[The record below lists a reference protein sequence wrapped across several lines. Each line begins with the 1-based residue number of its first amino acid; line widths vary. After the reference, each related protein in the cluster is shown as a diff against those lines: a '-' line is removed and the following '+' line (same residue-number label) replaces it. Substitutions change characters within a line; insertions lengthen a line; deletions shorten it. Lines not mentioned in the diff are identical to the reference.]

1 MALSEYDKI
10 NLSGQQQANIQALTN
25 QYNSV
30 KNQAMANGG
39 INADTQAKLDQIHNA
54 AEHIRASGGSYLGGT
69 EGIDYIPLEKETHGR
84 SAPTA
89 PTLRSATSQADYVN
103 SLYDAQRQAA
113 LTALKTA
120 YENNKVTL
128 DAQAEKIPGIYQDA
142 RNTTAAQSEQ
152 NRANFNEYAAASGL
166 NSGAGGQA
174 QLAMTNQLLGS
185 LSGIDRSEAEAK
197 NDLETERTRLATNY
211 ENAIAQAIADGD
223 LQRAQA
229 LYQEAVRVDESLV
242 ATSLNQANLDL
253 NYWSAGNQV
262 YQQQLAMQQNKAQTL
277 GAYGNFSGYLDLGYS
292 QEQIDNMYKVW
303 AAQNPLLA
311 AALGGGY
318 GYGYGS
324 GRGSGSKVSS
334 STSKNEN
341 SGGSGGGIGYQVTYG
356 EPKTD
361 LAQPWKYDSSGNVTR
376 VSVKN
381 AKTGAVTMMPI
392 TQVQQLVKSGW
403 IQETK
408 GSNGK
413 VTYVDK
419 R

>member
-1 MALSEYDKI
+1 MALSKYDKI
-10 NLSGQQQANIQALTN
+10 NLSGQQQANIQALTD
-25 QYNSV
+25 QYH
-30 KNQAMANGG
+30 KIQNQAIASGG
-39 INADTQAKLDQIHNA
+39 ISAETQARLDQIHNA
-54 AEHIRASGGSYLGGT
+54 AEQIRAAGGSYSGG
-69 EGIDYIPLEKETHGR
+69 EGVDYIPLEKDKGTGT
-84 SAPTA
+84 PTA

-103 SLYDAQRQAA
+103 SLYDAQRKAA
-113 LTALKTA
+113 LAALKTA

-174 QLAMTNQLLGS
+174 QLAMSNQLLGS
-185 LSGIDRSEAEAK
+185 LSDIDRSEAEAM

-262 YQQQLAMQQNKAQTL
+262 YQQLALQQNKAQTL

-292 QEQIDNMYKVW
+292 QDQIDNMYKVW

-311 AALGGGY
+311 AALGGGVY
-318 GYGYGS
+318 GYGYSYG
-324 GRGSGSKVSS
+324 GGSKGGSS
-334 STSKNEN
+334 GN
-341 SGGSGGGIGYQVTYG
+341 SGGGTPPNDESNNNNGGGGGTKG
-356 EPKTD
+356 PTSS
-361 LAQPWKYDSSGNVTR
+361 LNLGMAWGTDSSGNVSK

-381 AKTGAVTMMPI
+381 QKTGAVTLMPI
-392 TQVQQLVKSGW
+392 TKVQELMKSGRVR
-403 IQETK
+403 EMHS
-408 GSNGK
+408 GGK
-413 VTYVDK
+413 VIYVD
-419 R
+419 RG